1 MQGSTLMDSWVTNR
15 TLDLLEDIKDLLKDQ
30 AHDIAQ
36 LQNTQIEIIDLLK
49 KSPSE
54 TGSSPAMK
62 LLHFLKPIVS
72 SPAGQ
77 WSLGILTASYV
88 WNGGDLL
95 TILSSLS
102 KLFGGAGLLTP

>member
-1 MQGSTLMDSWVTNR
+1 MVDTWISGR
-15 TLDLLEDIKDLLKDQ
+15 TLDLLEQIKDLLKDQ

-36 LQNTQIEIIDLLK
+36 LQNTQIEIIDLLSK
-49 KSPSE
+49 TSRSE

-62 LLHFLKPIVS
+62 LLSFLKPILS

-102 KLFGGAGLLTP
+102 KLFGSGAGLTP

>member
-1 MQGSTLMDSWVTNR
+1 MVDTWISGR
-15 TLDLLEDIKDLLKDQ
+15 TLDLLEQIKDLLKDQ

-36 LQNTQIEIIDLLK
+36 LQNTQIEIIDLLRK
-49 KSPSE
+49 PPPSE
-54 TGSSPAMK
+54 SGSTPLTK
-62 LLHFLKPIVS
+62 LLSFLKPIVN

-102 KLFGGAGLLTP
+102 KLFGSGAGLTP